1 MRVLIV
7 EDEVRLN
14 NIIKKGFVEDGFAV
28 DQAFD
33 GEEGQ
38 YLAES
43 EQYDLVVLDLMLPKI
58 DGITVCKNLRKK
70 KSKTP
75 IIILT
80 AKSTVEDKIMGLDS
94 GADDY
99 ITKPFS
105 FNEFRSRV
113 HALIRRSH
121 QDPSPTL
128 EVHGLILNPL
138 SHVVTRDKKQIKLTP
153 KEFAILELL
162 MRNKDEVTT
171 RTKIIEHVW
180 DYDFNG
186 MSNIV
191 DVLVVTLR
199 KKINSGYKQKLIKT
213 IHGVG
218 YTIWIQ
224 KAYDLKL

>member
-1 MRVLIV
+1 MRILII

-14 NIIKKGFVEDGFAV
+14 NILKKGFVEDGFAV
-28 DQAFD
+28 DQSFD

-43 EQYDLVVLDLMLPKI
+43 EQYDLIILDLNLPKI
-58 DGITVCKNLRKK
+58 DGITVCKNLRKEK
-70 KSKTP
+70 NKTP

-80 AKSTVEDKIMGLDS
+80 AKSTIENKIEGLDC

-105 FNEFRSRV
+105 FIELKSRI
-113 HALIRRSH
+113 HALIRRSNNN
-121 QDPSPTL
+121 PSPEL
-128 EVHGLILNPL
+128 EVGGLILNPL
-138 SHVVTRDKKQIKLTP
+138 HHVVTRDKKTIKLTP

-162 MRNKDEVTT
+162 MRNAGEVTT
-171 RTKIIEHVW
+171 RTKITEHVW
-180 DYDFNG
+180 DYNFEG

-199 KKINSGYKQKLIKT
+199 KKINNGYKIKLIKT
-213 IHGVG
+213 VHGVG
-218 YTIWIQ
+218 YTI
-224 KAYDLKL
+224 

>member
-1 MRVLIV
+1 MGYNTYCMRVLII
-7 EDEVRLN
+7 EDEERLN
-14 NIIKKGFVEDGFAV
+14 NILKKGFVEDGFAV

-38 YLAES
+38 FLAEN
-43 EQYDLVVLDLMLPKI
+43 EDYDLIVLDLMLPKI
-58 DGITVCKNLRKK
+58 DGIEVCKNLRAKNIR
-70 KSKTP
+70 TP
-75 IIILT
+75 ILMLT
-80 AKSTVEDKIMGLDS
+80 ARSTVEDKIKGLDS

-105 FNEFRSRV
+105 FMEFRSRV

-121 QDPSPTL
+121 KNTSPIL
-128 EVHGLILNPL
+128 EIDNLKLNPL
-138 SHVVTRDKKQIKLTP
+138 SHKVTRDGKIINLTP

-162 MRNKDEVTT
+162 MRNSGEVVT

-180 DYDFNG
+180 DYNFEG

-199 KKINSGYKQKLIKT
+199 KKIDKEYKKKLIKT

-218 YTIWIQ
+218 YTI
-224 KAYDLKL
+224 

>member
-1 MRVLIV
+1 MRILII

-14 NIIKKGFVEDGFAV
+14 NILKKAFVEDGFAV

-38 YLAES
+38 YLAEN
-43 EQYDLVVLDLMLPKI
+43 EQYNLIVLDLNLPKI
-58 DGITVCKNLRKK
+58 DGITVCKNLRLQKN
-70 KSKTP
+70 KTP

-80 AKSTVEDKIMGLDS
+80 AKSTVENKITGLDS

-105 FNEFRSRV
+105 FVEFKSRV

-121 QDPSPTL
+121 QDPSPVLKINDLT
-128 EVHGLILNPL
+128 LNPL
-138 SHVVTRDKKQIKLTP
+138 LHVVTRDKKIIKLTP

-162 MRNKDEVTT
+162 MRNAGEVTT

-180 DYDFNG
+180 DYNFEG

-191 DVLVVTLR
+191 DVLIVTLR
-199 KKINSGYKQKLIKT
+199 KKVNSGFKSKIIKT

-218 YTIWIQ
+218 YTI
-224 KAYDLKL
+224 

>member
-1 MRVLIV
+1 VGYNTYCMRVLII
-7 EDEVRLN
+7 EDEERLN
-14 NIIKKGFVEDGFAV
+14 NILKKGFVEDGFAV

-38 YLAES
+38 FLAEN
-43 EQYDLVVLDLMLPKI
+43 EDYDLIVLDLMLPKI
-58 DGITVCKNLRKK
+58 DGIEVCKNLRAKNIR
-70 KSKTP
+70 TP
-75 IIILT
+75 ILMLT
-80 AKSTVEDKIMGLDS
+80 ARSTVEDKIKGLDS

-105 FNEFRSRV
+105 FMEFRSRV

-121 QDPSPTL
+121 KNTSPIL
-128 EVHGLILNPL
+128 EIDNLKLNPL
-138 SHVVTRDKKQIKLTP
+138 SHKVTRDGKIINLTP

-162 MRNKDEVTT
+162 MRNSGEVVT

-180 DYDFNG
+180 DYNFEG

-199 KKINSGYKQKLIKT
+199 KKIDKEYKKKLIKT

-218 YTIWIQ
+218 YTI
-224 KAYDLKL
+224 